1 MPWRE
6 GGRFM
11 VSNGKREE
19 HGKGAEEMEEGKNW
33 WKRWRRVITE
43 EDVLTLQRYMKSSL
57 TRVKMEL
64 SRLE

>member
-1 MPWRE
+1 
-6 GGRFM
+6 M

-19 HGKGAEEMEEGKNW
+19 HGKGPEEMEEGKNW
-33 WKRWRRVITE
+33 WKSWRRVITE